1 MKETTVEV
9 VLPAVYDDLP
19 EICNRLECLEQKAPQ
34 IIDWDTDSNLNDYV
48 LPGTYI
54 CNNGLRTNQGDNLPI
69 TNLGEYARFGFTLVV
84 TQATSNENGNH
95 HQVIG
100 QSLILTNRLGS
111 ETKHYSRS
119 KKYVINNAA
128 NPPEVTEDL
137 WSPWQELQGTT
148 FLGQVTKSQL
158 DKVIDN
164 GIYTGVTADAE
175 LMPAGSTFTLIVI
188 NNYAVNSAVGMPA
201 IARQVSQTFIYLPL
215 ADVSTGT
222 IKTQNGQMLSR
233 TGVGGEVINWGE
245 TSQIVERKISYEY
258 YNFSSPTFIFNI
270 NTQSTRK
277 LVVVHSERTDGIRI
291 KADVSWLKIGETVNF
306 EIVDTIFTDTDQITF
321 NGKDVYNIF
330 EWNGG
335 GQILNAKVL
344 HAYISIT
351 RKSITEG
358 EMLCHCVGAFTS
370 LGPTTITI

>member
-1 MKETTVEV
+1 MKDTTVEV

-34 IIDWDTDSNLNDYV
+34 IIDWDIDSNLNDYV

-128 NPPEVTEDL
+128 TPPEVTEDL

-164 GIYTGVTADAE
+164 GIYAGVTADAE

-215 ADVSTGT
+215 VDVSTGT

-233 TGVGGEVINWGE
+233 TGVGENNIIWQIGTPLKKIVASTTAYVEWNIDIYPNIYFEDIEGYSPHINIKTNLTNGYVKGKIFFKNGSSISKYRINGINKEATTSSKILPQKGYEEITIMKYENE
-245 TSQIVERKISYEY
+245 TR
-258 YNFSSPTFIFNI
+258 
-270 NTQSTRK
+270 
-277 LVVVHSERTDGIRI
+277 LIR
-291 KADVSWLKIGETVNF
+291 
-306 EIVDTIFTDTDQITF
+306 
-321 NGKDVYNIF
+321 DVY
-330 EWNGG
+330 
-335 GQILNAKVL
+335 
-344 HAYISIT
+344 
-351 RKSITEG
+351 
-358 EMLCHCVGAFTS
+358 
-370 LGPTTITI
+370 PTNKQ

>member
-84 TQATSNENGNH
+84 SQATSNENGNH

-100 QSLILTNRLGS
+100 QSLILTNRLGN

-119 KKYVINNAA
+119 QKYVINNAA

-148 FLGQVTKSQL
+148 YLGQVTKSQL

-188 NNYAVNSAVGMPA
+188 NNYAVNSTVGMPTQ
-201 IARQVSQTFIYLPL
+201 ARQVSQTFIYLPL
-215 ADVSTGT
+215 ADVSTGAIVPQDGQI
-222 IKTQNGQMLSR
+222 IKR
-233 TGVGGEVINWGE
+233 TGVGDTIINWLPSSDLGE
-245 TSQIVERKISYEY
+245 MVYVTQGDGHFAINADLYNKVIITSGGPGKVYLDFTATKDRIVEIVIGGAMASNPIFTINGGREISANNDSGYKEGVY
-258 YNFSSPTFIFNI
+258 I
-270 NTQSTRK
+270 
-277 LVVVHSERTDGIRI
+277 LGIR
-291 KADVSWLKIGETVNF
+291 LL
-306 EIVDTIFTDTDQITF
+306 TDRQFITLT
-321 NGKDVYNIF
+321 Y
-330 EWNGG
+330 
-335 GQILNAKVL
+335 
-344 HAYISIT
+344 
-351 RKSITEG
+351 TEG
-358 EMLCHCVGAFTS
+358 EFYL
-370 LGPTTITI
+370 L

>member
-9 VLPAVYDDLP
+9 ILPAVYDGLP
-19 EICNRLECLEQKAPQ
+19 EICNRLERLEQKAPQ
-34 IIDWDTDSNLNDYV
+34 IIDWNTDSNLNDYV

-54 CNNGLRTNQGDNLPI
+54 CNNGLRTKQGDNLPI
-69 TNLGEYARFGFTLVV
+69 TNLGENARFGFTLVV

-148 FLGQVTKSQL
+148 YLGQVTKSQL

-164 GIYTGVTADAE
+164 GIYTGVVMDNE
-175 LMPAGSTFTLIVI
+175 LLPQGSTFTMLVM

-201 IARQVSQTFIYLPL
+201 QARQVSQTFFALPL
-215 ADVSTGT
+215 SDVSTGAIVPQSALQLIRIGFGANAISWSYPMRNELT
-222 IKTQNGQMLSR
+222 QILIPKKGVLETWNIDLYSNAYVSEQNLPSGNPPYINIKTNISNGIIR
-233 TGVGGEVINWGE
+233 GVLLFESG
-245 TSQIVERKISYEY
+245 S
-258 YNFSSPTFIFNI
+258 TFPSFY
-270 NTQSTRK
+270 
-277 LVVVHSERTDGIRI
+277 
-291 KADVSWLKIGETVNF
+291 VN
-306 EIVDTIFTDTDQITF
+306 
-321 NGKDVYNIF
+321 G
-330 EWNGG
+330 
-335 GQILNAKVL
+335 L
-344 HAYISIT
+344 SIT
-351 RKSITEG
+351 PQRSSKLAGTGYLDVVLMIINGTKR
-358 EMLCHCVGAFTS
+358 LICTTH
-370 LGPTTITI
+370 PTDK